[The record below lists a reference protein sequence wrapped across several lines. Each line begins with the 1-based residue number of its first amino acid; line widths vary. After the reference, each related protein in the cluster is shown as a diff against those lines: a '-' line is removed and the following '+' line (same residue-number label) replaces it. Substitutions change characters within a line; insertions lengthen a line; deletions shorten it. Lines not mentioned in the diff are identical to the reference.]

1 MTEIA
6 TKAPGKTNEASERSS
21 APQAWRPFETLRGE
35 IDRVFTD
42 FDRHWHS
49 PFRKSTFDV
58 EPFLPREI
66 AASPAIDII
75 EKDAA
80 YEVTAELPG
89 MDEKNID
96 VQVANGNL
104 IIKGE
109 KKEEKEEKK
118 KDYYVHERYFGSFE
132 RSFRVPETVD
142 SDKIESTFKKG
153 VLTVVL
159 PKKAQAQKPG
169 KKIEIKAA

>member
-1 MTEIA
+1 MTETA
-6 TKAPGKTNEASERSS
+6 TKAPVKANEAASVS
-21 APQAWRPFETLRGE
+21 QVWRPFETLRGE

-49 PFRKSTFDV
+49 PFRKSMFDV
-58 EPFLPREI
+58 EPFFRRDMTSTG
-66 AASPAIDII
+66 APAVDIL
-75 EKDAA
+75 EKETA

-89 MDEKNID
+89 MDEKNIE
-96 VQVANGNL
+96 VQIANGNL
-104 IIKGE
+104 TIRGE
-109 KKEEKEEKK
+109 KKEEKEEKQ

-142 SDKIESTFKKG
+142 TDKIESTFKKG
-153 VLTVVL
+153 ILTVVL
-159 PKKAQAQKPG
+159 PKKPQAQRPE